1 MAACHLLTYI
11 EQQAIVALL
20 GDGDGALEDM
30 TFTNLA
36 LTAFCGGDIDN
47 LFLTSTIL
55 FLQGH
60 ALICGVEFRHAI
72 VVPQDAIA
80 FARQKHRDGY
90 LCVHLGKAS

>member
-47 LFLTSTIL
+47 LFLTNASL
-55 FLQGH
+55 FLEGH
-60 ALICGVEFRHAI
+60 ALISWVEFCHAI
-72 VVPQDAIA
+72 VIP
-80 FARQKHRDGY
+80 
-90 LCVHLGKAS
+90 